1 MQEIASAPSIVSH
14 LIPNTSPD
22 FLILVI
28 IFLIS
33 INFIDF
39 FPKLLFKG
47 CFTLFL
53 CFQFLIV
60 FNYFKII
67 Y

>member
-14 LIPNTSPD
+14 LIPNTSTD

-39 FPKLLFKG
+39 FSQSCFLKGVLLFSG
-47 CFTLFL
+47 
-53 CFQFLIV
+53 V
-60 FNYFKII
+60 FNS
-67 Y
+67 